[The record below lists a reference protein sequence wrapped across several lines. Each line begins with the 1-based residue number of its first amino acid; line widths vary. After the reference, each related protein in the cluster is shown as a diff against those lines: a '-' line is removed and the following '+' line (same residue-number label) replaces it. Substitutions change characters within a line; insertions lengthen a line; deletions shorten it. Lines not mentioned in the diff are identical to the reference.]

1 MVAQDIYRK
10 MQSNLEN
17 IVIIFPNKR
26 AGLFFNECLAKQA
39 KHPIWS
45 PEYMTIKELF
55 IKLSPLKLGEP
66 IQLVCELYRIF
77 KQETGSEETLDDFYF
92 WGELLIAD
100 FDDLDKN
107 LVDAEQLFTN
117 FQEYV
122 ALDGSNPKLTE
133 LMIQSELGQ
142 KDKYLI

>member
-1 MVAQDIYRK
+1 METFLNMVAQDIYRK

-100 FDDLDKN
+100 FDDLEKN
-107 LVDAEQLFTN
+107 ASCHFGINWELYIMHSITN
-117 FQEYV
+117 
-122 ALDGSNPKLTE
+122 LTN
-133 LMIQSELGQ
+133 LA
-142 KDKYLI
+142 